1 MENIKRGRPKSK
13 NPTRDKAITFRLTEK
28 ELEIAQKVC
37 IDNDIRYIDI
47 FLKGLEN
54 WSRK

>member
-1 MENIKRGRPKSK
+1 METIKRGRPKSK
-13 NPTRDKAITFRLTEK
+13 EPTRNKTITFRLTEN
-28 ELEIAQKVC
+28 ELIQAQKVC
-37 IDNDIRYIDI
+37 IDHEINYIDI